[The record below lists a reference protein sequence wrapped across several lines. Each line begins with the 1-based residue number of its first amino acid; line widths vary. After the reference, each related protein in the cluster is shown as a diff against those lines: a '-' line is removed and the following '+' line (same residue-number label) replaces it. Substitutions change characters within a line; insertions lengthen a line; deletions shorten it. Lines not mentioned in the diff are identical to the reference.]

1 MLVVYAV
8 FVLLLVSFGAAVL
21 SLEILSSNLMSP
33 YFGGSIY
40 IWGSIISS
48 FMVHFSIGYVLGGS
62 LSRRFPRVSLLAA
75 FLLVCSRWVLMI
87 PLIYKPVCEFISESV
102 ADVRLGSL
110 IAMNVIFLVP
120 ISIMAMVSP
129 YIIGIIAAWQRQ
141 SGLTAGMI
149 LFISTVGSFA
159 GTNVTAFYLISL
171 FPVSQI
177 IFGVGITCLTV
188 SLAVLLMRIDRR
200 IRIPGVEPCAQ
211 ALPHAGPADAVF
223 ARSFSRARGE

>member
-1 MLVVYAV
+1 MPIVYAG
-8 FVLLLVSFGAAVL
+8 FILLLVSFGAAVM

-48 FMVHFSIGYVLGGS
+48 FMVHFSVGYVLGGW
-62 LSRRFPRVSLLAA
+62 LSRRFPRISVLAA
-75 FLLVCSRWVLMI
+75 FLVVCSIWVLMI
-87 PLIYKPVCEFISESV
+87 PVIYQPVCESISEHI

-110 IAMNVIFLVP
+110 AAMNVIFLVP

-159 GTNVTAFYLISL
+159 GTNATAFYLISL
-171 FPVSQI
+171 FPVSRI
-177 IFGVGITCLTV
+177 IIGVGVICLAV
-188 SLAVLLMRIDRR
+188 SLLVLLLRIDRR
-200 IRIPGVEPCAQ
+200 IRILGANNC
-211 ALPHAGPADAVF
+211 
-223 ARSFSRARGE
+223 S